1 MVVVAKDW
9 CSLHFAG
16 KYSPWYRVDWCV
28 VSKKGV
34 GNIDWRGDWEC
45 AMAVD
50 IGRWLEGH
58 SCVDGSDSVWVL
70 WEVVGFL
77 GMCMQN
83 AQLGYIVG
91 KSLNHQWCKNF
102 CSFQEECGRH

>member
-16 KYSPWYRVDWCV
+16 KYSPWSRVDWCV

-70 WEVVGFL
+70 WEVVG
-77 GMCMQN
+77 
-83 AQLGYIVG
+83 
-91 KSLNHQWCKNF
+91 SLACACKMPNLVTSSANH
-102 CSFQEECGRH
+102 